1 MQRKVAIALTVRAL
15 LRRPPLSDA
24 EVVAGEAGL
33 DNEVSWPAMLRVRPP
48 AFEPMSGHELAV
60 VSTEALRLLD
70 ESLTL
75 GQLLGRLAERA
86 VAGVVVIGG
95 IDAAAIERAEQA
107 NLPLLHLAES
117 YHLSDLG
124 PSLSRVIAEE
134 RTRLYQLGL
143 DVQHQLTDVS
153 MEGRGLRG
161 ILGRLADLSGRE
173 VVLQNAVGD
182 VIARAVTAERADSG
196 ESKGV
201 VPAIELLRG
210 YVGDRFDNRTEPP
223 VVRVTLPGAEGLVAP
238 VVVRDLLVGYLT
250 MLGSGESITDDD
262 GVILARGSVVCAL
275 EMAKQEAVTE
285 AEYRLR
291 GDFFEDLLGTGVS
304 SPESLISRARHL
316 GYDLQQPY
324 AVLAIRFEHFEP
336 GGSRLAAGEGLLREV
351 TNFLTA
357 RHNQGWL
364 APRDEAVA
372 LFLVVESPG
381 DVAAV
386 HRFAEELRD
395 YIAQRAGF
403 PTSIGVGSLHPGV
416 LGLRTSYH
424 EAEQASRIGRE
435 FFGPGQVTSYGDLGV
450 YRLLYAFRRSRE
462 LSEFCRETLAPLV
475 DYDQKNGTALIE
487 TLDVYFRCDA
497 SLRVAADALYLHRN
511 SLAYRLRRIA
521 ELTQLDLDNLEDR
534 FRLQLA
540 LKAYRLV
547 RTEGADNPSS
557 PIARESSGRSPQ

>member
-1 MQRKVAIALTVRAL
+1 MT
-15 LRRPPLSDA
+15 
-24 EVVAGEAGL
+24 
-33 DNEVSWPAMLRVRPP
+33 
-48 AFEPMSGHELAV
+48 GHELAV

-86 VAGVVVIGG
+86 VAGVVVIGA
-95 IDAAAIERAEQA
+95 IDPAAIERAERA
-107 NLPLLHLAES
+107 NLPLLRLAES

-161 ILGRLADLSGRE
+161 ILGRLAELSGRE
-173 VVLQNAVGD
+173 VLLQNTVGD
-182 VIARAVTAERADSG
+182 VVARAGPPGHLGSG
-196 ESKGV
+196 NASGV
-201 VPAIELLRG
+201 VPPSELLRRQIG
-210 YVGDRFDNRTEPP
+210 ERVDNRTEPP
-223 VVRVTLPGAEGLVAP
+223 TVRVVLNEIEGLVAP
-238 VVVRDLLVGYLT
+238 VVVRDAVVGYLT
-250 MLGSGESITDDD
+250 VLGSEDGFIDDD

-291 GDFFEDLLGTGVS
+291 GDFFEDLLGGGVS

-324 AVLAIRFEHFEP
+324 AVLAIRPENPEAST
-336 GGSRLAAGEGLLREV
+336 SRVLAGEGLLREL
-351 TNFLTA
+351 TSFLA
-357 RHNQGWL
+357 SRRSQGWL
-364 APRDEAVA
+364 APRDDVVA

-395 YIAQRAGF
+395 YLVQRAGVAS
-403 PTSIGVGSLHPGV
+403 SIGIGGAHPGV

-450 YRLLYAFRRSRE
+450 YRLLYAFRRSKE
-462 LSEFCRETLAPLV
+462 LSEFCRETLAPLI
-475 DYDQKNGTALIE
+475 DYDLKNGTALVE

-547 RTEGADNPSS
+547 RTENAEGLPSS
-557 PIARESSGRSPQ
+557 ATRETSAR